1 MEAGL
6 RLLFQAAQKEIVPP
20 PAQNDIGDDLPDG
33 IVILRLFSGEKGMM
47 VQNELT
53 DGLEILGEEGT
64 GAQASKAARFTT
76 RTCSM
81 AVTCFLWGV
90 VFIVPEVVQ
99 PEKAN
104 LPEGASARKGYRVS
118 PFRGGRTKIK
128 SRELMRSRK
137 G

>member
-64 GAQASKAARFTT
+64 GAQAGFTT

>member
-47 VQNELT
+47 VQTELT
-53 DGLEILGEEGT
+53 DGLEILGEDGT
-64 GAQASKAARFTT
+64 GARFTT

-90 VFIVPEVVQ
+90 VFLVPEVVQ

>member
-6 RLLFQAAQKEIVPP
+6 RLLFQAAQKELVPP

-64 GAQASKAARFTT
+64 GAQAGLQGGAVYNEDLLHGSHLLSVGCCVYCT
-76 RTCSM
+76 RSGP
-81 AVTCFLWGV
+81 A
-90 VFIVPEVVQ
+90 
-99 PEKAN
+99 
-104 LPEGASARKGYRVS
+104 
-118 PFRGGRTKIK
+118 
-128 SRELMRSRK
+128 
-137 G
+137 